1 MPQVK
6 EPLLRTLVREALNEA
21 ELTVG
26 PENSKFSIE
35 ILVSNTQSETKEG
48 IRIRL
53 RPKDGFLDP
62 EQKKKISA
70 AIMTKFNN
78 SLEQFNLQISVDS
91 DVPDPE
97 VMGFYIPLEHI
108 KNMIEVALGATSK
121 EDSAPKAGGMGSPT
135 PPSPPKRPVPGQ
147 RATPPSEDEDDELM
161 ENEDPLD
168 RAARLAKQ
176 PLAGMGDMTGLGLKR
191 SGYEN
196 EEGGKLSLKELYEHA
211 TNVKDGMLAMW
222 VDIVNESDYKFKEYL
237 ENNED
242 QWVRTGAVASMVADE
257 LEDRLELEEPV
268 GPDQGIE
275 ELKKVIKKLVKE
287 QRIKTDKV
295 ISSEEEFA
303 TEYPELYQQAKD
315 NYSGRPGDE
324 GWEKWWTVFLPKGLI
339 FNPYGDYYGFGGVIE
354 GKKPINEVMR
364 QKVLNEISG
373 MVIKEDFY
381 SFINAGNNIMR
392 SLEERFDMRES
403 KRYLEYLVKNNIM

>member
-70 AIMTKFNN
+70 AVMTKFNN

-121 EDSAPKAGGMGSPT
+121 EDSAPEAGDMDSPT
-135 PPSPPKRPVPGQ
+135 PPSSPKRGRSVPSQ
-147 RATPPSEDEDDELM
+147 RPTPPSEDEDDELM

-168 RAARLAKQ
+168 RASRLAKE
-176 PLAGMGDMTGLGLKR
+176 PLPAMSNMTGLGNKR
-191 SGYEN
+191 SMYKDED
-196 EEGGKLSLKELYEHA
+196 GGKLSLKELYEHA
-211 TNVKDGMLAMW
+211 TNVKDGMLALW
-222 VDIVNESDYKFKEYL
+222 IDIVKESDYKFKEYL

-242 QWVRTGAVASMVADE
+242 QYTRTGAVISMIVDE

-268 GPDQGIE
+268 GPDQGVE
-275 ELKKVIKKLVKE
+275 ELKKVIKT
-287 QRIKTDKV
+287 Q
-295 ISSEEEFA
+295 
-303 TEYPELYQQAKD
+303 
-315 NYSGRPGDE
+315 
-324 GWEKWWTVFLPKGLI
+324 
-339 FNPYGDYYGFGGVIE
+339 
-354 GKKPINEVMR
+354 
-364 QKVLNEISG
+364 LNEMRVRDLKEISNH
-373 MVIKEDFY
+373 VIKEDFY
-381 SFINAGNNIMR
+381 SFINAGQNVLR
-392 SLEERFDMRES
+392 TLEERAPHLNG
-403 KRYLEYLVKNNIM
+403 KKYLEYLVKHNIM

>member
-168 RAARLAKQ
+168 RAARLAK
-176 PLAGMGDMTGLGLKR
+176 
-191 SGYEN
+191 
-196 EEGGKLSLKELYEHA
+196 
-211 TNVKDGMLAMW
+211 
-222 VDIVNESDYKFKEYL
+222 
-237 ENNED
+237 
-242 QWVRTGAVASMVADE
+242 
-257 LEDRLELEEPV
+257 
-268 GPDQGIE
+268 
-275 ELKKVIKKLVKE
+275 
-287 QRIKTDKV
+287 
-295 ISSEEEFA
+295 
-303 TEYPELYQQAKD
+303 
-315 NYSGRPGDE
+315 
-324 GWEKWWTVFLPKGLI
+324 
-339 FNPYGDYYGFGGVIE
+339 
-354 GKKPINEVMR
+354 
-364 QKVLNEISG
+364 
-373 MVIKEDFY
+373 
-381 SFINAGNNIMR
+381 
-392 SLEERFDMRES
+392 
-403 KRYLEYLVKNNIM
+403 